1 MWACVSVF
9 NDLLCVCAFVCV
21 LVRISSCTNSST
33 LSLKNTRSHT
43 RTHAHTHARVC
54 LCVRVFV
61 RACLCTCVCAWV
73 CVWVCVFLIG
83 CVCLCVSVY
92 KILASMHSDKHNQP
106 YSKMVHWLR
115 CRLSFFLLR
124 SSIRC
129 LRGFDSSIH
138 DPAGPRTET
147 HSILPV
153 VKAGFQ
159 TSLYYMVLFRGSA
172 IRAPTTL
179 MSK

>member
-1 MWACVSVF
+1 MLACVSVF
-9 NDLLCVCAFVCV
+9 NNLLCVCAFVCV

-33 LSLKNTRSHT
+33 LSLTNTRSHT

-54 LCVRVFV
+54 V

-92 KILASMHSDKHNQP
+92 KILASMLSDKHNQP
-106 YSKMVHWLR
+106 YSKMVNWLS
-115 CRLSFFLLR
+115 CRLSFFLHR
-124 SSIRC
+124 PSIRC

-138 DPAGPRTET
+138 DPASPLTET

-153 VKAGFQ
+153 VKAGFI
-159 TSLYYMVLFRGSA
+159 TSIYYMVLFRGSA
-172 IRAPTTL
+172 IRAPSTL